1 MAHWTVA
8 ILPQCL
14 MGSLWR
20 PSKAPIIIGI
30 GKIILCCDNF
40 INLQWTMTI
49 YNIIMKDEQLHQT
62 ITFSIGKWC
71 DKLNNDQS
79 HLVWDELRLIEISQI
94 CYVCNFVLKRSCMVL
109 FETSVPRSI
118 HWFIITLPFKAYA
131 ILIPKQR
138 TICPG
143 WFQMIFSPQCDAI
156 YFVVPAT
163 PWDLGGYHWSTRL
176 SSKSFQVVW
185 ATVDIWTSPF
195 GHPAAPCE
203 TLGGEEYLCG
213 GGASEGWDSHSG
225 YMLIVDACSSMTSK
239 NKKTQKKRL
248 MQ

>member
-62 ITFSIGKWC
+62 TTFSIGKWC

-109 FETSVPRSI
+109 SETSVPRSI
-118 HWFIITLPFKAYA
+118 HWFIITFPFKAYA
-131 ILIPKQR
+131 ILIPKQIEPYFQDDFR
-138 TICPG
+138 WSFPRNVMQYILWCLRHLGTLGVIIDPPG
-143 WFQMIFSPQCDAI
+143 YPPRASRWCGQ
-156 YFVVPAT
+156 
-163 PWDLGGYHWSTRL
+163 R
-176 SSKSFQVVW
+176 
-185 ATVDIWTSPF
+185 WTSELLHL
-195 GHPAAPCE
+195 GTQRHLARHLAGRNICAAGEHPKAE
-203 TLGGEEYLCG
+203 
-213 GGASEGWDSHSG
+213 
-225 YMLIVDACSSMTSK
+225 IVIPGICW
-239 NKKTQKKRL
+239 L
-248 MQ
+248 